1 VGEWV
6 LAMGSPFGLD
16 HTVTA
21 GIVSAKGRWI
31 GAGPYDDFIQT
42 DASIN
47 PGNSGGPLINI
58 RGEVVGVNTAIVSRS
73 GGNMGI
79 GFAIP
84 INLAK
89 EILPELIKTG
99 KVTRG
104 WLGVTIQRVT
114 PDLAKALGLEK
125 NRGALVADVAPG
137 SPAHEA
143 GIKTGDVIVD
153 YNGQPVQ
160 DSNELPILVARTDVG
175 QSAKV
180 TVIRDNKRVPVTVR
194 IGELKDEEVVAS
206 APEPGKLGLTVQ
218 NVTPELAESL
228 GLRRSEGVVVTSV
241 DPQSP
246 AAEAGIQRG
255 DVILEANRTRIA
267 NAAVLR
273 KVLENTKPGE
283 STLFLI
289 KRGGNNLFL
298 ALKQPEAKG

>member
-1 VGEWV
+1 
-6 LAMGSPFGLD
+6 
-16 HTVTA
+16 
-21 GIVSAKGRWI
+21 
-31 GAGPYDDFIQT
+31 
-42 DASIN
+42 
-47 PGNSGGPLINI
+47 
-58 RGEVVGVNTAIVSRS
+58 
-73 GGNMGI
+73 
-79 GFAIP
+79 
-84 INLAK
+84 
-89 EILPELIKTG
+89 
-99 KVTRG
+99 
-104 WLGVTIQRVT
+104 
-114 PDLAKALGLEK
+114 LAKALGLEK
-125 NRGALVADVAPG
+125 NRGALVANVAPG
-137 SPAHEA
+137 SPADEA

-206 APEPGKLGLTVQ
+206 AEPGKLGLTVQ

-298 ALKQPEAKG
+298 ALKQPEPKG